1 MEYQVEFS
9 KKALKSFLKIPKVT
23 RDKIL
28 DKLKSLSVDP
38 YQPNNNIKKFIGEDD
53 GFRLR
58 VGDFRV
64 VYIIKQQKLLICVIN
79 IGHIKEVYK

>member
-1 MEYQVEFS
+1 MEYKVEFS
-9 KKALKSFLKIPKVT
+9 KKALKSFLKIPKTT
-23 RDKIL
+23 REKIL
-28 DKLKSLSVDP
+28 NKLKSLSIDP
-38 YQPNNNIKKFIGEDD
+38 YQQNNNIKKFIGEDN

-79 IGHIKEVYK
+79 IGHRKEVYK